1 MFTADPVILHLT
13 QQELS
18 EHDKA
23 ILTGLKAWLF
33 KAKFGKKHADDFE
46 SCVDDELSKKLTLLK
61 DMNLIKKV
69 RQVIIK

>member
-1 MFTADPVILHLT
+1 MSTADPAILHLT

-23 ILTGLKAWLF
+23 ILAGLEAWLS

-46 SCVDDELSKKLTLLK
+46 SCVDDELPKKLTLLK
-61 DMNLIKKV
+61 DMDLIKKV
-69 RQVIIK
+69 RQVVIK